1 MSILGLIYLILSGLA
16 IYDIAK
22 SDRDTLSKAVLIILV
37 LLFPLIGSII
47 YLLVFKEKN
56 LS

>member
-56 LS
+56 